1 MRIKNFVIL
10 ALVLLV
16 ICQVGKIENEYTMSG
31 VVCSGGLVEDTTGNL
46 WGYDT
51 ELPEG
56 TEVTIVFDNAGTP
69 QRGDDIVLRL
79 KKQRGGAGNRSFP
92 FAWAVGDRAPVI

>member
-1 MRIKNFVIL
+1 MSRIKNFAI
-10 ALVLLV
+10 LVLFFLV
-16 ICQVGKIENEYTMSG
+16 VGLVGKIENEYTMRG
-31 VVCSGGLVEDTTGNL
+31 VVRSDGIIEDTTGNL

-79 KKQRGGAGNRSFP
+79 KK
-92 FAWAVGDRAPVI
+92 

>member
-1 MRIKNFVIL
+1 MTRFKNFVIL
-10 ALVLLV
+10 ALFLLAAG
-16 ICQVGKIENEYTMSG
+16 IVGKVENEYTMSG
-31 VVCSGGLVEDTTGNL
+31 VVRADGIVEDTTGNL

-69 QRGDDIVLRL
+69 ERKDDIVLRL
-79 KKQRGGAGNRSFP
+79 KK
-92 FAWAVGDRAPVI
+92 